1 MHKPTHRRGIYHR
14 IRPRV
19 FISPWEKSRRR
30 RGEIWENWNPFSV
43 ARFPEE
49 TTDETWHER
58 WRIGVAGVRRA
69 SNVNDSWVWWIWL
82 ETSEM
87 SIHGEAVSSEGEVAF
102 ICSWKTKAEQ
112 QGLRSLFIA
121 LDGGSAFRF
130 RPPSPS
136 NRRRSLQRRQLETIR
151 AKSRTGREW
160 RVRLYIY
167 IVKSCRF
174 DFHWPWNISLT
185 TSCIGRY
192 WIFDFRPIE
201 LRLLN
206 KFFSLD

>member
-87 SIHGEAVSSEGEVAF
+87 SIHGETVSSEGEVAF

-160 RVRLYIY
+160 RMRLYIY
-167 IVKSCRF
+167 REIVSF
-174 DFHWPWNISLT
+174 
-185 TSCIGRY
+185 
-192 WIFDFRPIE
+192 
-201 LRLLN
+201 
-206 KFFSLD
+206 